1 MLARLT
7 AVIAIMLPAAAAAQ
21 DSKLPQQ
28 QAENELAGYADCVVR
43 TSSNAKAV
51 ESFLKVI
58 PDSPT
63 FYPSALKAA
72 DMHCLDGAA
81 RRRGGK
87 LEMRLQ
93 PATYR
98 DALFPALYRA
108 RFGKAPPLDRLTAI
122 APLSYE
128 GEFAGDTKTLSPL
141 YRAGRGIGDC
151 IARANP
157 QASHALIMARP
168 YTAAENAALQAL
180 RPNIAQ
186 CVTEGQTVSFSRGSL
201 RAFIG
206 EATYRLAVAASLPAV
221 QAAPTTEPSRT
232 AG

>member
-1 MLARLT
+1 MLAR
-7 AVIAIMLPAAAAAQ
+7 VIAIVAVMLPVTASAQ

-58 PDSPT
+58 PESAA
-63 FYPSALKAA
+63 FYASALKAA

-108 RFGKAPPLDRLTAI
+108 RFGKAPPLDRLSSV
-122 APLSYE
+122 APLTYD
-128 GEFAGDTKTLSPL
+128 GEFAGDTSTLPPL
-141 YRAGRGIGDC
+141 YKAGRAIGDC

-157 QASHALIMARP
+157 QASHSLLMARP
-168 YTAAENAALQAL
+168 YTASENAALQAL

-201 RAFIG
+201 RAFVG
-206 EATYRLAVAASLPAV
+206 EATYRLAIAAEQPR
-221 QAAPTTEPSRT
+221 TT
-232 AG
+232 G

>member
-1 MLARLT
+1 MV
-7 AVIAIMLPAAAAAQ
+7 AVMLPATSSAQ
-21 DSKLPQQ
+21 DSKLPQR

-58 PDSPT
+58 PESAA
-63 FYPSALKAA
+63 FYESALKAA

-108 RFGKAPPLDRLTAI
+108 RFGKAPPLDRLAAV
-122 APLSYE
+122 APLTYE
-128 GEFAGDTKTLSPL
+128 SEFAGDTKTLPPL
-141 YRAGRGIGDC
+141 YKAGRAIGDC

-157 QASHALIMARP
+157 QASHSLLMAHP
-168 YTAAENAALQAL
+168 YSASENAALQAL

-201 RAFIG
+201 RAFVG
-206 EATYRLAVAASLPAV
+206 EAAYRLAVAAASAPTV
-221 QAAPTTEPSRT
+221 QATPAADPSRIT
-232 AG
+232 G